1 MKDKMRKT
9 IRYHVAMAWIKA
21 ILLGDLLMEKLQWV
35 KFNTIQAWMYIVNAL
50 NSVVKV

>member
-9 IRYHVAMAWIKA
+9 IRYRVVMAWINV
-21 ILLGDLLMEKLQWV
+21 ILIGDLLMETLRWG
-35 KFNTIQAWMYIVNAL
+35 KFYAIQAWMYIVNAL